1 MTRVFSTGFLKVK
14 MIRSP
19 DFKLHLVILIQL
31 VMKQAISLYLRVRVN
46 FTFYF
51 VNHINKG
58 LLLYSSIYNREKD
71 LKNTILCFKSF
82 ALEFSKNYYL
92 ALYIVVFRN
101 MIDLSNGK

>member
-51 VNHINKG
+51 VGNV
-58 LLLYSSIYNREKD
+58 D
-71 LKNTILCFKSF
+71 LKRHT
-82 ALEFSKNYYL
+82 
-92 ALYIVVFRN
+92 
-101 MIDLSNGK
+101 